1 MRVNNV
7 LLVVLF
13 VLALPFTS
21 FAQEKEVSGTVKDE
35 AGLPL
40 AGVAVVVKGTTRGVD
55 TDFDGKY
62 TIKASKGETLVFS
75 IVSYITVR
83 LPYPLMPLMKIV

>member
-7 LLVVLF
+7 LLAVLF

-21 FAQEKEVSGTVKDE
+21 FAQEKEVTGTVKDE

-62 TIKASKGETLVFS
+62 PLRQ
-75 IVSYITVR
+75 VR
-83 LPYPLMPLMKIV
+83 VRPLSFQL